1 MRRSSECT
9 VIKKVYAYI
18 LKRYKSEDHLLVFAH
33 LDFPEAG
40 IQVSG
45 GTVELE
51 ESIPAAVM
59 REVQEETG
67 LDCVKFVEKLGVSIN
82 HMSCYGMKGLHE
94 RHYFHCR
101 VTAPTE
107 RSWIAYEE
115 TPSDGTPGSIALKFY
130 WVILDSVPS
139 LAGRTDEML
148 PRLIN
153 RLRNETG

>member
-1 MRRSSECT
+1 MRRSNESI
-9 VIKKVYAYI
+9 IKKVYAYI
-18 LKRYKSEDHLLVFAH
+18 LRRNEAEEHLLVFEH

-40 IQVSG
+40 IQIPG
-45 GTVELE
+45 GTVEPE
-51 ESIPAAVM
+51 ESIPAAAM

-67 LDCVKFVEKLGVSIN
+67 LDCVEFVEKLGESF
-82 HMSCYGMKGLHE
+82 HDMRCYGMKGLHE

-101 VTAPTE
+101 VTVPTE
-107 RSWIAYEE
+107 GSWIAYEE
-115 TPSDGTPGSIALKFY
+115 TPSDGTPGPITLKFY
-130 WVILDSVPS
+130 WVSLDSVPS